1 MTKILYLP
9 STWAIDYLTWAEQA
23 QVDVKYAWLS
33 ERAASKGMLG
43 NKNRLLWRWQ
53 GWTKKKQHWLKYLGD
68 NITILVC
75 HHQHIIHADHPTTLT
90 TLTLFPSADHL
101 DHQDQLDHLIH
112 PDPEQQFAKFA
123 KPFFLEQKLSWT
135 KNCKKKYL
143 ERIFAKK
150 LSQVPKKLSQFA
162 NFAKRMSRTRLW
174 SGTTSSRTDNLQ
186 KKLTEQQF
194 AKRLFG
200 MRLCKNLIR
209 NA

>member
-1 MTKILYLP
+1 MWYIHLKGQIQMTKIRYLP
-9 STWAIDYLTWAEQA
+9 SIWAINYLTWAQQA
-23 QVDVKYAWLS
+23 QVDVNHAWSS

-53 GWTKKKQHWLKYLGD
+53 GWTKKKQHWLKYLRD

-135 KNCKKKYL
+135 KNCKKNIWNEY
-143 ERIFAKK
+143 
-150 LSQVPKKLSQFA
+150 
-162 NFAKRMSRTRLW
+162 
-174 SGTTSSRTDNLQ
+174 LQ
-186 KKLTEQQF
+186 KSCHKFQ
-194 AKRLFG
+194 
-200 MRLCKNLIR
+200 KN
-209 NA
+209 